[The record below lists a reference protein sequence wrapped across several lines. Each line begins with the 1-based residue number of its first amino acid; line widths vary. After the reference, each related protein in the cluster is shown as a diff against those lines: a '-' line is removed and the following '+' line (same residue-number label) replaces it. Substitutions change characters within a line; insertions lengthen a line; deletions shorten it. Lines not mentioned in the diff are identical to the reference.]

1 MKNLSFKLIVFFLTL
16 QGFAQTAQAFQDTT
30 KKKQSNRIELEA
42 SAQSAE
48 NEGLID
54 ESSTKSTPSKVSRS
68 TYQTAENQG
77 FIKKTIKSKLSKPKH
92 SFKPNIGKKRHSN
105 ENKIVK
111 IKPPRG
117 HKNIIDLD
125 WWMVGIVSA
134 LGIAVIILL
143 YFLFGGGLLTFF
155 QMLLFAIGFAAT
167 VFFWLLAN
175 SENDPGT
182 ALYEYFIK
190 FGIFA
195 WPGLLSVIAG
205 FVGLLK
211 GSGTFGGFFLVGLIL
226 GGISLLL
233 SIIFKKSILNK
244 E

>member
-1 MKNLSFKLIVFFLTL
+1 MIFIGWV
-16 QGFAQTAQAFQDTT
+16 QTVQAFQDTT
-30 KKKQSNRIELEA
+30 KNKTASTGIEA
-42 SAQSAE
+42 SAQSIESEELTEKPSSKPKLE
-48 NEGLID
+48 NAP
-54 ESSTKSTPSKVSRS
+54 TSKQ
-68 TYQTAENQG
+68 QTTENQS
-77 FIKKTIKSKLSKPKH
+77 FTKRTLKSKLKKTPH
-92 SFKPNIGKKRHSN
+92 SFKPNLGKKRHYN
-105 ENKIVK
+105 DTQNYKL
-111 IKPPRG
+111 KPPRG

-134 LGIAVIILL
+134 LGIALIVLL
-143 YFLFGGGLLTFF
+143 YFLFGGGYLTFF

-175 SENDPGT
+175 SENDAGT

-190 FGIFA
+190 FGVFA
-195 WPGLLSVIAG
+195 WPGFLSVIAG